1 MDKNIL
7 KNIEEGQLQKRPD
20 VMVGDTVKL
29 HIKIKEGNKERIQIF
44 EGVVIG
50 IKGSGID
57 SSITV
62 RKISYGIGVEK
73 ILPLHTP
80 VLQKIEI
87 IKRGTVRRAKL
98 YFLRNRVGRRALK
111 VSNIKSVYMTDEI
124 DVPVTGEAIEDVV
137 VEEVVAETPEEVVE
151 EKTEA

>member
-29 HIKIKEGNKERIQIF
+29 HIKIKEGNKERVQIF
-44 EGVVIG
+44 EGVVIA

-57 SSITV
+57 TSITV

-87 IKRGTVRRAKL
+87 VKRGTVRRAKL
-98 YFLRNRVGRRALK
+98 YFLRDRVGRRALK
-111 VSNIKSVYMTDEI
+111 VNNIKSVYMTDEA

-137 VEEVVAETPEEVVE
+137 VEETVSETPEEVVE